1 MAVYKLF
8 PSQDASIYSGYPAM
22 NTGLDP
28 ILDVANYV
36 TESNPVARVARSIIQ
51 FDQSEIE
58 NAIDVIAKVTGSEF
72 NSWSGS
78 LKAYVAKASN
88 VIINSYVEVWPL
100 SGSWN
105 NGTGQYLD
113 NKAGTN
119 GVSWVYT
126 DYSGSNEWVTA
137 GWVPLTT
144 GSYSGSNNAGGGVW
158 YKGSGTYSN
167 VNNANMGVSQ
177 SYNLRSTKDLDIN
190 VTDILKVWY
199 SSSKDLNPGEIEIT
213 NNGFLVKWAN
223 EQEFV
228 TSSAVSPQLS
238 FYSVDTNT
246 IYPPELEIKWR
257 DFTYSTSSG
266 DFKLGRTLTGSY
278 PTNEITSSISCS
290 YTQSLPAPTYPGAGT
305 GATFG
310 ATFNSS
316 SMLNVFVKDLGLG
329 YKAGETLTWSTAQLN
344 ALDGVSGA
352 TSEAIVTISTF
363 DIQQLDVI
371 NTPDLYVALDNNA
384 GVFYSESINDFRLNV
399 RPEFPA
405 RTFKTSSLYTTN
417 HALPSSSYYAIKDLD
432 TNEFVVDFDEEF
444 TQISCDATSSYFTV
458 YMNGLEPER
467 YYNILIQTEI
477 DGQTIVMDENYYFK
491 VVNG

>member
-158 YKGSGTYSN
+158 YTGSGTYSN

-290 YTQSLPAPTYPGAGT
+290 YTQSLPSPTYTGAGT

-363 DIQQLDVI
+363 DIQQLGVI
-371 NTPDLYVALDNNA
+371 DTPDLYVALDNNA

>member
-158 YKGSGTYSN
+158 YTGSGTYSN

-199 SSSKDLNPGEIEIT
+199 SSSKDLNPGEIEIS

-290 YTQSLPAPTYPGAGT
+290 YTQSLPAPTYAGAGT

-491 VVNG
+491 IVNG

>member
-158 YKGSGTYSN
+158 YTGSGTYSN

-290 YTQSLPAPTYPGAGT
+290 YTQSLPAPTYGGAGT

-371 NTPDLYVALDNNA
+371 DTPDLYVALDNNA

>member
-88 VIINSYVEVWPL
+88 VIINSYVEVQPL

-158 YKGSGTYSN
+158 YTGSGTYSN

-290 YTQSLPAPTYPGAGT
+290 YTQSLPAPTYTGAGT

>member
-158 YKGSGTYSN
+158 YTGSGTYSN

-199 SSSKDLNPGEIEIT
+199 SSSKDLNPGEIEIS

-290 YTQSLPAPTYPGAGT
+290 YTQSLPAPTYLGAGT

-371 NTPDLYVALDNNA
+371 DTPDLYVALDNNA

-417 HALPSSSYYAIKDLD
+417 HALPPSSYYAIKDLD